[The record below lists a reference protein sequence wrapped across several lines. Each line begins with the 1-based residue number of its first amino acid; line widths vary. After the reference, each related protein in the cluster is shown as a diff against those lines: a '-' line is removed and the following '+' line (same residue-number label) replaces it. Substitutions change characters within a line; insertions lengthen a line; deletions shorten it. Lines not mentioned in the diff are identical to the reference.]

1 MRDEKEGP
9 VDGQWFCHP
18 LSMEPKVETGKC
30 GRLEIGTKLFEEG
43 KMRLLCRKVDS
54 EKVLVIARA
63 RRRASRAV
71 LPDIA
76 TRRHTSE
83 RTHQRSC
90 KSRTKKIQL
99 SKTGVTDHGR
109 FRKLVKCSIVPNH
122 TIPDPAI
129 AIDLLDHIQTQLQL
143 VTSKLK

>member
-1 MRDEKEGP
+1 MRRRG
-9 VDGQWFCHP
+9 
-18 LSMEPKVETGKC
+18 LSTGNGFVIRFRWNQRWK
-30 GRLEIGTKLFEEG
+30 LESVAGSRSGLKFSKEG
-43 KMRLLCRKVDS
+43 KMRILCRKVES
-54 EKVLVIARA
+54 EKVLVIACA
-63 RRRASRAV
+63 RRSCFAGCFADT
-71 LPDIA
+71 PK
-76 TRRHTSE
+76 RRHTSE

-90 KSRTKKIQL
+90 KAEQNNQQKRVSP
-99 SKTGVTDHGR
+99 DHGR

>member
-30 GRLEIGTKLFEEG
+30 GRLEIGIKIFEEG
-43 KMRLLCRKVDS
+43 KMCILCRKVDS
-54 EKVLVIARA
+54 EKVLVIACA
-63 RRRASRAV
+63 RRSCFAGCFADT
-71 LPDIA
+71 PK
-76 TRRHTSE
+76 RRHTSE

-90 KSRTKKIQL
+90 KAEQNNQQKRVSP
-99 SKTGVTDHGR
+99 DHGR